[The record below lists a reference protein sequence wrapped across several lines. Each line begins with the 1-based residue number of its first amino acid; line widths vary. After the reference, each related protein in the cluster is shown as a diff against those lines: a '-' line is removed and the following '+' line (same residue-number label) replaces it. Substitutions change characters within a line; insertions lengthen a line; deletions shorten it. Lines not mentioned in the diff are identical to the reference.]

1 MKKITVLSSIPPIKW
16 ISAYTVPFIYELEKN
31 IEVDFFWFK
40 EIYPEFLYPNGTK
53 DFTLTIPNFQ
63 NTNLK
68 NNITWYNPFS
78 WIIAWFEINTDVHA
92 QWWSWLLAPIYITIL
107 WIVKLRGKK
116 IILTVHN
123 VSPHEKSFIKTFLN
137 NIVYKLWNKFIVHS
151 KSNKQELQKIIWTK
165 KQIEII
171 PHWIIKPNYK
181 KKSRENLRKKYNIWE
196 NEKVILFY
204 GNIRDY
210 KWLDIMLFAFSNII
224 KRCSDFKLIIAW
236 TCWNDW
242 QKYQNIIDDNHLA
255 KFIIRIDQF
264 ISEQETWELF
274 ELSDLLTL
282 PYKNFDSQSWVIATN
297 LYFNLPVIVSDLWGL
312 TEVIE
317 DRELIFEVENI
328 EDLEKKI
335 IHIFDWNKLQEKKQ
349 YLETLKENFE
359 WDNIV
364 KKTLEFYKK

>member
-1 MKKITVLSSIPPIKW
+1 M
-16 ISAYTVPFIYELEKN
+16 
-31 IEVDFFWFK
+31 
-40 EIYPEFLYPNGTK
+40 
-53 DFTLTIPNFQ
+53 
-63 NTNLK
+63 
-68 NNITWYNPFS
+68 
-78 WIIAWFEINTDVHA
+78 
-92 QWWSWLLAPIYITIL
+92 LL
-107 WIVKLRGKK
+107 
-116 IILTVHN
+116 
-123 VSPHEKSFIKTFLN
+123 
-137 NIVYKLWNKFIVHS
+137 
-151 KSNKQELQKIIWTK
+151 
-165 KQIEII
+165 
-171 PHWIIKPNYK
+171 
-181 KKSRENLRKKYNIWE
+181 
-196 NEKVILFY
+196 
-204 GNIRDY
+204 
-210 KWLDIMLFAFSNII
+210 AFSNII
-224 KRCSDFKLIIAW
+224 KTHSDFKLIIAW

-242 QKYQNIIDDNHLA
+242 QKYQNIIDDNHLE
-255 KFIIRIDQF
+255 KYIIRIDQF